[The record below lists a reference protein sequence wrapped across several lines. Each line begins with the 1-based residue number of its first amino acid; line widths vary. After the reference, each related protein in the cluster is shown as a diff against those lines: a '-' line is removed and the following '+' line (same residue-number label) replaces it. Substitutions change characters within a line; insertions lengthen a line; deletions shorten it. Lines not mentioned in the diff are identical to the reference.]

1 MSEQSMSFKQITEHI
16 FSVFNTYVFLN
27 LDEISF
33 EDKTLK
39 AQERLINA
47 LNENPIKINNKF
59 RIFWKTESAQNLK
72 ISKGVYT
79 PVSKEDSF
87 IMGILVDDQIFSSSP
102 SDDLKSIK
110 SVNEASLSI
119 SEVITKD
126 FPSNTLSF
134 INTRF
139 YIHASGVG
147 TCRTEISIEK
157 PNSDSIN
164 ILELEQISEKLNE
177 LYRNYFADVCYDIIK
192 KLHKAVCRMD
202 IPHYEFEFIPKVLK
216 LTVSEKLTYILPWTH
231 RFYEIQDDR
240 LLQMDN
246 PGMQFRTLLTP
257 SKKMDIEDFSIYE
270 NRWIYFGWGHSIIFT
285 PSDILSSEYSQTN
298 KLPRDYARLIE
309 IAQNNWRAIEM
320 IDDLLNYAIT
330 YFNLHSKNMRLK
342 DIRFKI
348 YEIRDFNKAVDRIMN
363 NFRGVKISFDTE
375 NRILLDELNNR
386 WLTSEMLEKLKDRQE
401 MLENLLSDL
410 FQRQQEKKDDSLNSI
425 VMLFTIISLF
435 DVFSVFF
442 DILTQGL
449 AINWIAQLFI
459 LISGT
464 LSLGML
470 IILYVRLAER
480 N

>member
-1 MSEQSMSFKQITEHI
+1 MSEQVMSFKQITEHI

-33 EDKTLK
+33 EDKPLK
-39 AQERLINA
+39 AQERLIKA

-59 RIFWKTESAQNLK
+59 RIFWKIESAKQLK
-72 ISKGVYT
+72 ISKGVYS

-87 IMGILVDDQIFSSSP
+87 IMGILVEDQIFHSNDP
-102 SDDLKSIK
+102 KSIK
-110 SVNEASLSI
+110 PVNEASLTI
-119 SEVITKD
+119 GEVITED
-126 FPSNTLSF
+126 IPSNTLSF

-139 YIHASGVG
+139 YIHTSGVG

-157 PNSDSIN
+157 PNSESID
-164 ILELEQISEKLNE
+164 ILKLEQISEKLNE
-177 LYRNYFADVCYDIIK
+177 LYRKYFADVCYDIVK
-192 KLHKAVCRMD
+192 KLHEAVRVWD

-216 LTVSEKLTYILPWTH
+216 LTESEKMTYILPWTH
-231 RFYEIQDDR
+231 RLYEIQDDR

-285 PSDILSSEYSQTN
+285 PSDISGSGYSQTN

-320 IDDLLNYAIT
+320 IDNLLNYAIT
-330 YFNLHSKNMRLK
+330 YYNLHFKNMRLK

-348 YEIRDFNKAVDRIMN
+348 YEIRDFNKAVDRIMD

-375 NRILLDELNNR
+375 NRILLDELNDR

-442 DILTQGL
+442 DILTQGM
-449 AINWIAQLFI
+449 AINWIAQLLI

-470 IILYVRLAER
+470 IILYVRLAEK